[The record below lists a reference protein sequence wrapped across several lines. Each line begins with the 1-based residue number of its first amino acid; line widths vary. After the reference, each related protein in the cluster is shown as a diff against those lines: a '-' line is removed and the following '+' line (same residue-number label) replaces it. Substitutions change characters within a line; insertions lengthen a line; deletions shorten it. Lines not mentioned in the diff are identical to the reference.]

1 MTNKYT
7 EEGLPII
14 TLEAINQYGRESFC
28 DSIGSLNERNRLF
41 SEQIVT
47 TNPYVSFYMERCL
60 DNIDNNHFW
69 LFVYTGMSGLY
80 RLMQIQEEINGRE
93 ANLPFVTTE
102 AMDDFDREILSSDP
116 ESSLLKRIREI
127 DRTNKGV
134 SSHMNI
140 TASIFT
146 GGEKIFI
153 YDTASGLYRLMQIQA
168 EMDKEKQQH

>member
-69 LFVYTGMSGLY
+69 LFVHTGMSGLY
-80 RLMQIQEEINGRE
+80 RLMQIQEEINRGE
-93 ANLPFVTTE
+93 VNLPLVTRET
-102 AMDDFDREILSSDP
+102 MGDFY
-116 ESSLLKRIREI
+116 K
-127 DRTNKGV
+127 
-134 SSHMNI
+134 
-140 TASIFT
+140 
-146 GGEKIFI
+146 
-153 YDTASGLYRLMQIQA
+153 
-168 EMDKEKQQH
+168 